1 MADKRITEL
10 NELTTLVDADEFLVS
25 DTSASETKKISVPN
39 FRTGIAY
46 TATLPMFPVSHIFH
60 VSAAASGTGYTFQ
73 YYNSD
78 GTDQAEPDLKL
89 WADQTYAFYLAYNS
103 SSHPFQIVTGGSDG
117 SAGTVLANNNGAR
130 GLIHVTTSGTV
141 TTGTT
146 ANTKYSGWL
155 IWKVPH
161 FSANSTGTYGY
172 QCSSHTNMYG
182 DISLYVV
189 G

>member
-1 MADKRITEL
+1 MYD
-10 NELTTLVDADEFLVS
+10 TTAAF
-25 DTSASETKKISVPN
+25 
-39 FRTGIAY
+39 
-46 TATLPMFPVSHIFH
+46 TAAFPMFPLSHIFH

-73 YYNSD
+73 YYNID

-103 SSHPFQIVTGGSDG
+103 ASHPFQIVTGGSDG

-130 GLIHVTTSGTV
+130 GISHIATDGTV
-141 TTGTT
+141 TVGTA
-146 ANTKYSGWL
+146 ANTKSSGWL
-155 IWKVPH
+155 IWRVPH

-172 QCSSHTNMYG
+172 QCSIHANMYG